1 MKKFLNIFNF
11 STFNFYY
18 KYIGNKLIV
27 QIFLSIIISLL
38 DSLGLSMF
46 FPLFEIVS
54 GDSDKENSK
63 VYLVLENIFN
73 FLSLEINIVNILI
86 LLSGFFIL
94 KGIVQ
99 YLYIIY
105 FTNVRMEFIR
115 DLRIELID
123 DLDKYSYKSFVKADA
138 GRVQNVLTGEIDR
151 LATGYINYFSML
163 QNMIFVI
170 IYVVIVFVID
180 FQFAILVA
188 IGGILTNLI
197 FSQIFNYTKRISND
211 LTKKNNSFQGFVIQ
225 YMSNY
230 KYLKATGSMGK
241 YGKMLISDV
250 KRIEKN
256 GKKIGKLSG
265 IVTAIREPILIIIIS
280 VVIIVQLTFLEGNL
294 STILVSLLFFYR
306 ALGYLMVMQNSYNNF
321 LMVSGSFQNILGISS
336 EMKNDKELFRNEKDM
351 DGFREKIELKDAV
364 FAYDDAR
371 IIHKLN
377 LTIQKN
383 ESIAFIGESG
393 SGKTTLANIIAGL
406 YTLNSGELL
415 IDGISIKKLK
425 INDYRK
431 KIGYITQESV
441 IFSDTIYNN
450 ISFWAPKTPEN
461 LEKFRNAIEKSS
473 IDKFIETLPLKEDA
487 VLGSNGINL
496 SGGQR
501 QRISIA
507 RELFKDAEILIL
519 DEATSALDS
528 ETEAE
533 IKENIDNI
541 KGDYTLIIIAHRLST
556 IKDVDRIVIMNKGE
570 IVDEG
575 SFGELYQKND
585 HFKSLINQQGY
596 DTNLL

>member
-256 GKKIGKLSG
+256 GKMIGKLSG